1 MANSDFQIPYNI
13 KRKRNYKIFRF
24 ILFFILLIVI
34 VSLIQRYLIFP
45 VKQTSI
51 SMEPDIQK
59 NSFLMVSKVGNNFKR
74 GDLVLLNLEDK
85 SELSKFQKIANYFI
99 KIFTAQQI
107 SLDNSSDTPALNEK
121 IRRIVAVPGDTFYM
135 RDYVLYI
142 KPQGEK
148 HFLTEFE
155 IATKSYNI
163 SFTMPQSN
171 WDSTI
176 GVSGS
181 FDEITLKANEY
192 FVLSDL
198 RISSDDSRLWGAIT
212 KEDVKGKV
220 LFLYFP
226 FKNLKLF

>member
-1 MANSDFQIPYNI
+1 MANSDLQIPYNL
-13 KRKRNYKIFRF
+13 KRKRNYKIFKF
-24 ILFFILLIVI
+24 ILFFILLII
-34 VSLIQRYLIFP
+34 IISLIQRYLIFP

-155 IATKSYNI
+155 IAPKSYNI

>member
-34 VSLIQRYLIFP
+34 ISLIQRYLIFP

-155 IATKSYNI
+155 IAPKSYNI

-176 GVSGS
+176 GVLGS

-226 FKNLKLF
+226 FNNLKLF

>member
-34 VSLIQRYLIFP
+34 ISLIQRYLIFP

-155 IATKSYNI
+155 IAPKSYNI

-226 FKNLKLF
+226 FNNFKLF

>member
-1 MANSDFQIPYNI
+1 MANSDFQIPYNL
-13 KRKRNYKIFRF
+13 KRKRNYQIFKF
-24 ILFFILLIVI
+24 ILFFILLII
-34 VSLIQRYLIFP
+34 IISLIQKYLIFP

-85 SELSKFQKIANYFI
+85 SELSKFKKISNYFI
-99 KIFTAQQI
+99 KTFTAQQI

-155 IATKSYNI
+155 IAPKSYNI

>member
-34 VSLIQRYLIFP
+34 ISLIQRYLIFP

-85 SELSKFQKIANYFI
+85 SELSKFQKIANFFI

-155 IATKSYNI
+155 IAPKSYNI

-181 FDEITLKANEY
+181 FDEKTLKANEY

>member
-24 ILFFILLIVI
+24 ILFFILLII
-34 VSLIQRYLIFP
+34 IISLIQRYLIFP

-59 NSFLMVSKVGNNFKR
+59 NSFLMISKVGNNFKR

-155 IATKSYNI
+155 IAPKSYNI

-226 FKNLKLF
+226 FNNFKLF

>member
-34 VSLIQRYLIFP
+34 ISLIQKYLMFP

-85 SELSKFQKIANYFI
+85 SELSKFQKIANFFI

-155 IATKSYNI
+155 IAPKSYNI
-163 SFTMPQSN
+163 SFAMPQSN

>member
-1 MANSDFQIPYNI
+1 VANSDFQIPYNI

-24 ILFFILLIVI
+24 IIFFILLIVI
-34 VSLIQRYLIFP
+34 ISLIQRYLIFP

-59 NSFLMVSKVGNNFKR
+59 KSFLMVSKVGNNFKR

-155 IATKSYNI
+155 IAPKSYNI

>member
-24 ILFFILLIVI
+24 ILFFILLII
-34 VSLIQRYLIFP
+34 IISLIQRYLIFP

-155 IATKSYNI
+155 IAPKSYNI

-226 FKNLKLF
+226 FNNFKLF

>member
-24 ILFFILLIVI
+24 IIFFILLIVI
-34 VSLIQRYLIFP
+34 ISLIQRYLIFP

-59 NSFLMVSKVGNNFKR
+59 KSFLMVSKVGNNFKR

-155 IATKSYNI
+155 IAPKSYNI

>member
-1 MANSDFQIPYNI
+1 MANSYFQIPYNI
-13 KRKRNYKIFRF
+13 KRKRNYKIFKF

-34 VSLIQRYLIFP
+34 ISLIQRYLIFP

-85 SELSKFQKIANYFI
+85 SELSKFQKIANFFI

-155 IATKSYNI
+155 IAPKSYNI

-226 FKNLKLF
+226 FNNFKLF